1 MKPSSHLGGGF
12 FSRLSAAISKETN
25 YKGRIEMKPPSHLG
39 GGFFS
44 RFSAG
49 LFLAYVCPSGSS
61 KNVPRRKSVKT
72 FLFIFFFPNTLLKID
87 SRIIQRR
94 RGCAGVW
101 EVAEKILVA
110 QSDLSGRKMVDTC
123 LTKFTIPR
131 TRSIRT
137 QNPRKSLNFQQKF
150 DCFLTSFERFK

>member
-1 MKPSSHLGGGF
+1 MPIQADSDSLDPALAWLPSFLEVSANQLAALDLLGHHITQAESLYGAHVVSTRNSPSNCACGQHLVNWSF
-12 FSRLSAAISKETN
+12 

-94 RGCAGVW
+94 RGCAGV
-101 EVAEKILVA
+101 
-110 QSDLSGRKMVDTC
+110 
-123 LTKFTIPR
+123 
-131 TRSIRT
+131 
-137 QNPRKSLNFQQKF
+137 
-150 DCFLTSFERFK
+150 